1 MAFGCLEAPY
11 FFWLWPEAS
20 DVKGR
25 IVASLCPSHYLKE
38 VESAGRVKAYVLK
51 AHVLVGIYESPAPV
65 SAEKEAATL
74 EQK

>member
-1 MAFGCLEAPY
+1 
-11 FFWLWPEAS
+11 
-20 DVKGR
+20 VKGR
-25 IVASLCPSHYLKE
+25 IVASLCPSHYSKE